1 MKKIIFASCC
11 LFSVI
16 VMTMCLLVSCGGG
29 GGGDIIDEDA
39 EKYTPNKP
47 SQQQQQQQQQQ
58 DQQQEQQQQQQQE
71 DPVVVKDISTVN
83 VDESGSVPKFSF
95 AAPQQVG
102 GKGEL
107 IASGTGADEKVI
119 LGNYNTDKGCYE
131 FDLSILESNQLYTF
145 KIKVYNKEG
154 KVVVESSEKTV
165 TMSDTFDSA
174 KINPQ
179 GESGGT
185 RSK

>member
-47 SQQQQQQQQQQ
+47 SQQQQQ
-58 DQQQEQQQQQQQE
+58 EQQQQQQE

>member
-58 DQQQEQQQQQQQE
+58 NQQQEQQQQQQG